1 MLAQCL
7 TAGVLFGAGD
17 VIAQQGIEKRGWKQ
31 HDVSRQPTVTRLF
44 TKDTILAS
52 FYASAC
58 SDSTHHVLRD
68 CALRTHHDKMV
79 SRPWP
84 ITICKPNAR
93 RSLEGPSLFLKL
105 HQLIWTPRIRF
116 GWTKQCSLLVST
128 LPLLSLTLLGSQDS
142 RFDSCGRLLLLVY
155 DFSRGQGR
163 QGGSWACRSSEFLI
177 ASKNCPRILLI
188 SHSRHTSR
196 PSSVTGVSL
205 CLHK

>member
-31 HDVSRQPTVTRLF
+31 HDVSRQSTVTSLL

-58 SDSTHHVLRD
+58 SDSTHHVLWD

-84 ITICKPNAR
+84 ITVCKPNAR
-93 RSLEGPSLFLKL
+93 CSLEGPSLFLKL
-105 HQLIWTPRIRF
+105 HQLI
-116 GWTKQCSLLVST
+116 
-128 LPLLSLTLLGSQDS
+128 
-142 RFDSCGRLLLLVY
+142 
-155 DFSRGQGR
+155 
-163 QGGSWACRSSEFLI
+163 
-177 ASKNCPRILLI
+177 
-188 SHSRHTSR
+188 
-196 PSSVTGVSL
+196 
-205 CLHK
+205 